1 MAFLPSLPK
10 TAHLSDLLQAFP
22 DGMRPLMEFTDT
34 VLRGESD
41 LTIGER
47 ELIATYTSALNACT
61 FCYGSHRAYAELFGI
76 EPGLIDALI
85 ADPDTAPV
93 DTKLRPLL
101 AYIAK
106 LTRLPSRISQ
116 TDARAVLDAGW
127 SEAALFD
134 AIKINAL
141 FNLYNR
147 LVEGAGVTY
156 DYADHPEMKPGADG
170 DRRKHQHSYLGF
182 ADRIGLT

>member
-1 MAFLPSLPK
+1 MALLPSLPEI
-10 TAHLSDLLQAFP
+10 AHLSDLLQRFP
-22 DGMRPLMEFTDT
+22 GGMRPLMEFTDS

-76 EPGLIDALI
+76 DADMIDALV
-85 ADPDTAPV
+85 ADLNTAPI
-93 DTKLRPLL
+93 DPKLRPLL
-101 AYIAK
+101 AYVAK
-106 LTRLPSRISQ
+106 LTTLPSQLLAS
-116 TDARAVLDAGW
+116 DAQAVLDAGW

-134 AIKINAL
+134 AIKINGL

-147 LVEGAGVTY
+147 LVEGAGVNY
-156 DYADHPEMKPGADG
+156 DYADHPTAKPGADG
-170 DRRKHQHSYLGF
+170 DTTKHAHSYIGF
-182 ADRIGLT
+182 ADRIGL